1 MYLYPNQ
8 VVRSTM
14 TKKSAIPFGAQ
25 FSPNQVDLPIL
36 LQIIHDHK
44 GDRSKITE
52 AICDA
57 FFATHAQAQRWK
69 LADNTVL
76 ALRAYELLEEDGA
89 TPTALAGELLAIA
102 NRPDALY
109 ERFARHILVNLRG
122 VPFVET
128 LEIMQTAGERITLHT
143 LRKHL
148 EQRGLHVPRGAV
160 HLSSMRLWLAQAG
173 IFDASAKGGQRLYK
187 VDQMRLQEILGIGLD
202 VIDNLTQLNA
212 AQRAFLRA
220 LTCIAEPDPFV
231 ANKVADL
238 ASTLYAVEYNHKEL
252 PKSVLFPLRDLG
264 YIEVTKTTTGRG
276 AKPYQVSRTP
286 KFRQEISGP
295 ILAVVA
301 EHAGLVPKEVFERP
315 LAQILTDLK
324 SSNKHVKGKALELLA
339 IYLAR
344 LIDLDF
350 KGWRTRSA
358 DTGGAEVDVIVEGA
372 RFIFSRWQIQAKN
385 TKTVRLGDVAK
396 EVGLSLTFIYSN
408 VVMIVTT
415 GDFTE
420 DAYSYAQHVMKTCN
434 LNVILLNGAELERI
448 SQDPTNIAAILNS
461 KAEQAMK
468 VKERTDYFVTQ

>member
-1 MYLYPNQ
+1 
-8 VVRSTM
+8 M

-25 FSPNQVDLPIL
+25 FSPNQVDMPIL

-44 GDRSKITE
+44 GDRNKITE

-89 TPTALAGELLAIA
+89 TPAALAGELLTIA
-102 NRPDALY
+102 DRPDALY
-109 ERFARHILVNLRG
+109 ERFAKHILVNLRG

-128 LEIMQTAGERITLHT
+128 LETMQTAGEKITLHT

-187 VDQMRLQEILGIGLD
+187 VDQMRLQGILGIGLD

-220 LTCIAEPDPFV
+220 LTRIAEPDPFV

-264 YIEVTKTTTGRG
+264 YIEVTKTTAGRG
-276 AKPYQVSRTP
+276 AKPYEVSRTP
-286 KFRQEISGP
+286 RFRQEISGP

-301 EHAGLVPKEVFERP
+301 EHAGLVRKEVFEIP
-315 LAQILTDLK
+315 LAHILTDLK

-339 IYLAR
+339 IYLTR
-344 LIDLDF
+344 LIDLDY
-350 KGWRTRSA
+350 KGWLLRGA
-358 DTGGAEVDVIVEGA
+358 DLNGTEVGIMANDWRVP
-372 RFIFSRWQIQAKN
+372 FNRWQIQCRN
-385 TKTVRLGDVAK
+385 VGRTDMGDIATA
-396 EVGLSLTFIYSN
+396 VGRSISFKPNVLLS
-408 VVMIVTT
+408 VTT
-415 GDFTE
+415 GLFTQQ
-420 DAYSYAQHVMKTCN
+420 ARYYANRAMQLTN
-434 LNVILLNGAELERI
+434 FQILLVDACDLTDIAGDEKAIENTLRREVEQTKAAKA
-448 SQDPTNIAAILNS
+448 SQVASLHVPSCGGCL
-461 KAEQAMK
+461 
-468 VKERTDYFVTQ
+468 